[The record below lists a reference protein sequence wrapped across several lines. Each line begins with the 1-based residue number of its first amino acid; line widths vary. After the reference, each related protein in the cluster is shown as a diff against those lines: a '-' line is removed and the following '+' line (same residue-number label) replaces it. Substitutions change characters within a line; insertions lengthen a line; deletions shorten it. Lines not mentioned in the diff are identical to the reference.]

1 MNNLE
6 EIEDIDGKTYLAF
19 SSGETEDPKTI
30 GTELDDFEIIN
41 ILGEGSFGKVFKVIS
56 KLNNKV
62 YAMKAIN
69 LEELKEGE
77 NGDKAVELALNESK
91 FLTCLIHPHIMK
103 YYTNFENDG
112 YLYLI
117 IENAENGD
125 LDEFIKAKKES
136 NQHIPEV
143 DLWNIFLQCMEGLTY
158 VHEMGVIH
166 RDIKPGNILITNNM
180 NIKLGDFG
188 TCAVKKD
195 NSDSKTK
202 YLNAAYR
209 KILKDETMQCH
220 GTRIISEGYSA
231 KELDKNVE
239 YDQKIDVYSMGVTFY
254 EMCYLYRPDEIG
266 VGEKVNYSKEM
277 LEMIDEMLEEDKDK
291 RQTSKYFLEKIKKEY
306 SNLFYKNTSIDS
318 IIRCLYTFTDITN
331 YYKKLDYQK
340 TMNKPITQAFIKCL
354 NSFTKQKKTAYFDA
368 IKNFREII
376 CTQNPNF
383 DKTKEINPKLVLVFI
398 LRYLHE
404 EVNINIVL
412 NKENNHYM
420 TSGEEVVYTSKE
432 EMLIKFENKF
442 FTQLNSFISQK
453 IMGLMKKVHICEK
466 CQMKTYSFLGYF
478 FAKIDLEDMSK
489 FVNINIENA
498 FLYQNKHYIKVQK
511 YCAKCLEQTSNLE
524 ILQYFSMPD
533 YLIIMINRGKNNSC
547 RFPFPL
553 KLNIDLSNAVETY
566 GKVYNLVGFINK
578 NYEEEK
584 YEAYIQFK
592 SLNNWFKCEGY
603 NTKEYSPF
611 KYQDMF
617 NDLKGELVMAFYEAR
632 EYI

>member
-103 YYTNFENDG
+103 YYTNFEKDG

-239 YDQKIDVYSMGVTFY
+239 YDQKIDVDSMGVTFY
-254 EMCYLYRPDEIG
+254 EMCYFYRPDEIG

-354 NSFTKQKKTAYFDA
+354 NSFTKQKK
-368 IKNFREII
+368 
-376 CTQNPNF
+376 
-383 DKTKEINPKLVLVFI
+383 
-398 LRYLHE
+398 
-404 EVNINIVL
+404 
-412 NKENNHYM
+412 
-420 TSGEEVVYTSKE
+420 
-432 EMLIKFENKF
+432 
-442 FTQLNSFISQK
+442 NSIF
-453 IMGLMKKVHICEK
+453 
-466 CQMKTYSFLGYF
+466 
-478 FAKIDLEDMSK
+478 
-489 FVNINIENA
+489 
-498 FLYQNKHYIKVQK
+498 
-511 YCAKCLEQTSNLE
+511 
-524 ILQYFSMPD
+524 
-533 YLIIMINRGKNNSC
+533 
-547 RFPFPL
+547 
-553 KLNIDLSNAVETY
+553 
-566 GKVYNLVGFINK
+566 
-578 NYEEEK
+578 
-584 YEAYIQFK
+584 
-592 SLNNWFKCEGY
+592 
-603 NTKEYSPF
+603 
-611 KYQDMF
+611 
-617 NDLKGELVMAFYEAR
+617 
-632 EYI
+632 